1 VNRIN
6 LIFSLTIILIIG
18 MTQEAAGQT
27 NEPQRLFLIDGNSA
41 FIDTSGQVVISSS
54 QAGLIEEIRRVSKEL
69 GGFRGGDEATIS
81 IRFGEFSEGRAV
93 AGWALCPMCRNP
105 LLVNGI
111 VDETGRLVIP
121 PIDLDTRY
129 GSFHEG
135 LARYSDRGWGFIDR
149 SGRIVIPAKFYEAG
163 DFSEGLAVIR
173 SSEKSGFGY
182 INQKG
187 RLVIPCS
194 FEWAGDFH
202 EGLAAVAITKGK
214 YGFIDKTGRV
224 VFHKKKDWFEAGD
237 FSGGLAAV
245 QVEVVDNSVYRGYRD
260 RKYGFI
266 DRTGRLVVS
275 PQFYRVWK
283 FSEGL
288 ALFIQSGAGYGFI
301 DSNGTVVVK
310 PEYADG
316 KSFSEGLAA
325 VAVKTADEKLIWGY
339 LDKDGQWAIRPQFQ
353 NGNSFS
359 GGLAAVNCDQYGAR
373 CRAYIDRTG
382 SVRWPKS

>member
-6 LIFSLTIILIIG
+6 FIFSLTIILIIG

-27 NEPQRLFLIDGNSA
+27 NEPQRLFLIDNNSA

-54 QAGLIEEIRRVSKEL
+54 QTGLTEEIRRFSNRP
-69 GGFRGGDEATIS
+69 GGFRVGDEAAIS
-81 IRFGEFSEGRAV
+81 IRFGEFSEGLAV

-105 LLVNGI
+105 LWVNGF

-121 PIDLDTRY
+121 PIDLSTRY
-129 GSFHEG
+129 GSFQEG
-135 LARYSDRGWGFIDR
+135 LAKYSAQGWGFIDR
-149 SGRIVIPAKFYEAG
+149 AGRRVIPAKFYEAG

-173 SSEKSGFGY
+173 SSEKSRFGY
-182 INQKG
+182 LNQKG
-187 RLVIPCS
+187 ELAIPYR

-202 EGLAAVAITKGK
+202 EGLAAVATTKGK
-214 YGFIDKTGRV
+214 YGYIDKTGRI
-224 VFHKKKDWFEAGD
+224 VFQKRDWFEAGD
-237 FSGGLAAV
+237 FSEGLAAV

-260 RKYGFI
+260 RQYGFI
-266 DRTGRLVVS
+266 DRTGRFVVS
-275 PQFYRVWK
+275 PQFSRVWK

-288 ALFIQSGAGYGFI
+288 ALFMQRGSGYGFI

-325 VAVKTADEKLIWGY
+325 VAVKTADEKLVWGY

-353 NGNSFS
+353 NANSFS

>member
-1 VNRIN
+1 
-6 LIFSLTIILIIG
+6 
-18 MTQEAAGQT
+18 MTQPAACQPS
-27 NEPQRLFLIDGNSA
+27 EPQRLFLIDDNRA
-41 FIDTSGQVVISSS
+41 FIDTRGQVVISAS
-54 QAGLIEEIRRVSKEL
+54 QAWLVEEVQRVSNNL
-69 GGFRGGDEATIS
+69 GGFRFRNEPPTS
-81 IRFGEFSEGRAV
+81 IRFEEFSEGLAV
-93 AGWALCPMCRNP
+93 IGWALCPMCRNP
-105 LLVNGI
+105 FWVNGI

-121 PIDLDTRY
+121 PIDSSTRY
-129 GSFHEG
+129 GDFHEG
-135 LARYSDRGWGFIDR
+135 LARYSAHGWGFIDR
-149 SGRIVIPAKFYEAG
+149 TGRIVIPAKFYEAG
-163 DFSEGLAVIR
+163 DFSEGFAVVR
-173 SSEKSGFGY
+173 SSEKNRFGY

-187 RLVIPCS
+187 ELAIPYS

-202 EGLAAVAITKGK
+202 DGLAAVAITKGT

-224 VFHKKKDWFEAGD
+224 VFQKRDWFEAGD
-237 FSGGLAAV
+237 FSEGLAAV

-266 DRTGRLVVS
+266 DHTGRLVVS
-275 PQFYRVWK
+275 PQFYRVRK

-288 ALFIQSGAGYGFI
+288 ALVMQGGSGYGFI

-316 KSFSEGLAA
+316 KSLSEGLAA

-339 LDKDGQWAIRPQFQ
+339 LDKQGQWAIRPQFQ
-353 NGNSFS
+353 NANSFS
-359 GGLAAVNCDQYGAR
+359 GGLAAINCDQYGAR